1 MTGVFVTV
9 PTAHNIG
16 VGTLCMLNNYSV
28 FVTKNCWFLVKSNY
42 QANPRYPLLS
52 GWSSEEIFL

>member
-9 PTAHNIG
+9 PTTHNIG
-16 VGTLCMLNNYSV
+16 VGTLCMLNNYLV

-42 QANPRYPLLS
+42 QVNPRYPLLS
-52 GWSSEEIFL
+52 EWSSEEIFL